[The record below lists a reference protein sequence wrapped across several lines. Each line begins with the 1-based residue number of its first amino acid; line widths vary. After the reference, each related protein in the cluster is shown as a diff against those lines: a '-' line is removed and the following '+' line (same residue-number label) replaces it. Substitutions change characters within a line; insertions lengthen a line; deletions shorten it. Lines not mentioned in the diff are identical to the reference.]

1 MYFIKSALCFV
12 ILLLCSSS
20 LLKADDKEMGVSL
33 LYSMSQAY
41 INNPTIRAARREL
54 SSVSEIK
61 DQALSGWKPNVTAEL
76 GVNKAY
82 FDGSVFG
89 GNADGGVEKGA
100 SLTMEQ
106 PIFRGGRTVS
116 SVESSKNYI
125 KAQENILRLTEQDI
139 LLQAVTAHMNVVM
152 DKALL
157 SLSQKN
163 KEIIKEQ
170 LNVIKDRFE
179 LGEVTKTDLSQ
190 AEARLAG
197 SVADFIKARGNL
209 DVSKAVY
216 RQIVGIDV
224 NILNED
230 NKAFEFNGD
239 LDDALD
245 IAMNNSPLIL
255 SAKYIKQ
262 SDENN
267 IDVVSGELLPDVN
280 LSASYSKK
288 YNPQPGII
296 DDSTD
301 KIIAITARVPLYQ
314 AGAVR
319 SRIKEAK
326 EKAKQRKEEIKEAEE
341 KVRLLVISSWK
352 NYQTAKAEILSRKKQ
367 VEAAKMAKEGV
378 YAEEQAGE
386 RTILDILNADKEL
399 LDAEV
404 NLVKAYRDEVVASYS
419 LASAMGVL
427 EVDK

>member
-1 MYFIKSALCFV
+1 MCFVKVALCF
-12 ILLLCSSS
+12 IALLLCSPS
-20 LLKADDKEMGVSL
+20 LLKADDNMGGSL
-33 LYSMSQAY
+33 SYSLSQAY

-54 SSVSEIK
+54 SSVLELK
-61 DQALSGWKPNVTAEL
+61 NQALSGWRPTVMAEL

-89 GNADGGVEKGA
+89 GNADGGVEKSA

-106 PIFRGGRTVS
+106 PVFRGGRTIS

-125 KAQENILRLTEQDI
+125 KAQENILRFVEQDI

-157 SLSQKN
+157 SLSKKN

-170 LNVIKDRFE
+170 LNVVKDRFE

-197 SVADFIKARGNL
+197 AVADFIKVRGNL

-216 RQIVGIDV
+216 RQIVGVDA
-224 NILNED
+224 NILNENND
-230 NKAFEFNGD
+230 VFDFDGSLE
-239 LDDALD
+239 DALD

-267 IDVVSGELLPDVN
+267 IDVIYGELLPDVN

-301 KIIAITARVPLYQ
+301 KIIAITAKLPLYQ
-314 AGAVR
+314 AGLVR

-326 EKAKQRKEEIKEAEE
+326 EKAKQRTEETKEAEE

-367 VEAAKMAKEGV
+367 VEAAKIAREGV

-386 RTILDILNADKEL
+386 RTILDTLDADKEL

-404 NLVKAYRDEVVASYS
+404 NLVKAYRDEIVSSYS

-427 EVDK
+427 EIDK